1 MNLKTISSEQNPV
14 IKQARKLATSNRF
27 CKLSGRTLA
36 EGIHL
41 AGELIG
47 FKELIESIYL
57 LKGLRNSEI
66 NKIVESLGSLD
77 VDAYELPPALFKH
90 ICPVDSSTGIICE
103 IHVPPKYHEPVKG
116 DVVFLDGV
124 QDPGNLGTILRT
136 CVAAGVTNVAL
147 SKDCAFTWSPK
158 ALRAGMGAQF
168 ALKIMESTD
177 IVEIKTVTGNQCL
190 VTALQGGKD
199 LFSEPWGDKPTIWV
213 FGSEGQ
219 GVSKKALA
227 AADKILYI
235 PISSKTESLNVA
247 AASAVCLFEQKRRRL
262 PSTTYP

>member
-14 IKQARKLATSNRF
+14 IKQARRLATSNRS

-41 AGELIG
+41 AKELVG
-47 FKELIESIYL
+47 HKELIDRVYL
-57 LKGLRNSEI
+57 LKGSKNSEI
-66 NKIVESLGSLD
+66 DGIIESLRCLD
-77 VDAYELPPALFKH
+77 VDVYELPAALFNH
-90 ICPVDSSTGIICE
+90 VCPVDSSTGIICE
-103 IHVPPKYHEPVKG
+103 IRIPPEHDEPVKG

-136 CVAAGVTNVAL
+136 CLAAGITSVAL
-147 SKDCAFTWSPK
+147 AKDCAFTWSPK

-168 ALKIMESTD
+168 ALKIIESSD
-177 IVEIKTVTGNQCL
+177 IAKLKAETGNQCL
-190 VTALQGGKD
+190 VTSLRGGKD
-199 LFSEPWGDKPTIWV
+199 LFSEPWGDKATIWV

-219 GVSKKALA
+219 GVSKEALS

-235 PISSKTESLNVA
+235 PINSNTESLNVA
-247 AASAVCLFEQKRRRL
+247 AATAVCLFEQKRRRL
-262 PSTTYP
+262 LSH

>member
-41 AGELIG
+41 AGELIR
-47 FKELIESIYL
+47 FRELIERIYL
-57 LKGLRNSEI
+57 LKESRNAEI
-66 NKIVESLGSLD
+66 STIVESLRVLD
-77 VDAYELPPALFKH
+77 VDVYELPPALFNH
-90 ICPVDSSTGIICE
+90 ICPVDNSTGIICE
-103 IHVPPKYHEPVKG
+103 IRIPPEYDGHVRG
-116 DVVFLDGV
+116 DAVFLDGV

-136 CVAAGVTNVAL
+136 CLAAGVTNVAL
-147 SKDCAFTWSPK
+147 SKDCAFAWSPK

-168 ALKIMESTD
+168 VLKIIKSSDIAEIKASTD
-177 IVEIKTVTGNQCL
+177 NQCL
-190 VTALQGGKD
+190 VTALRGGKN

-219 GVSKKALA
+219 GVSKKTLA

-235 PISSKTESLNVA
+235 PMNSETESLNVA

-262 PSTTYP
+262 QSL